1 MYLALKLKAECT
13 RGAPYQVR
21 PQSYLNLAD
30 QWALFKPG
38 GVYHAQYITT
48 GVAWLKFS
56 VAPTMF
62 ADVNAPSGRFF
73 SSHNLLKQ
81 NLLWGNVSLSSLWAF
96 SLGPTT
102 NFETMIL
109 KFHELLNDLIVSDAS
124 DGEKPISSKQIAKIV
139 LFNWSKQV
147 WFGFIVLELVVG
159 SVELWT
165 LLFTIFFSNLE
176 ACKTHHL

>member
-1 MYLALKLKAECT
+1 MSPIQTRWSISCPIYYYWCCLAKIFGGTHYVCWRQCSLGKIFLIAQLAET
-13 RGAPYQVR
+13 ESVVR
-21 PQSYLNLAD
+21 KCFTQ
-30 QWALFKPG
+30 F
-38 GVYHAQYITT
+38 
-48 GVAWLKFS
+48 
-56 VAPTMF
+56 TMTY
-62 ADVNAPSGRFF
+62 
-73 SSHNLLKQ
+73 
-81 NLLWGNVSLSSLWAF
+81 

-176 ACKTHHL
+176 ACKSNICICILRRPQNLVQSSSMF